1 MVGNVRVGFIGL
13 GNQGAPMA
21 RRIIDAGFETV
32 LWARR
37 PAALEAFE
45 GEAEIVSTPSA
56 VGAAADVVGIC
67 VFDDAAVEEV
77 VLGSRG
83 VLAGMAAGGV
93 IVIHS
98 TVSPELC
105 VALADAAEE
114 RSVHIVDGP
123 VAGGGSGARAG
134 KLLIL
139 VGGDEGSVEICRPV
153 FECFAD
159 RIRHVGVVGSGQ
171 RAKLINNL
179 LLMAQFDL
187 AADAC
192 ALAEAWGIAPSRLGE
207 VLRRSTGDSLS
218 LQALAR
224 LDGRLESI
232 ATTRGAAMRKD
243 MELAAAAVDR
253 SGVSI
258 DSLLGAADGALTRM
272 GLPRREIHG

>member
-1 MVGNVRVGFIGL
+1 MNDQVKVGFIGL

-37 PAALEAFE
+37 PATLEPFE
-45 GEAEIVSTPSA
+45 HDAVVVGSPFA
-56 VGAAADVVGIC
+56 VGAGADVVGIC

-77 VLGSRG
+77 VLGPQG
-83 VLAGMAAGGV
+83 VLAGMATGGV

-105 VALADAAEE
+105 VSLAKVADR

-134 KLLIL
+134 KLLIM
-139 VGGDEGSVEICRPV
+139 VGGEVDSVEICRPV
-153 FECFAD
+153 FDSFAD
-159 RIRHVGVVGSGQ
+159 RIRHVGGVGSGQ
-171 RAKLINNL
+171 QAKLINNL

-192 ALAEAWGIAPSRLGE
+192 TIAAAWGIAPSRLGE

-232 ATTRGAAMRKD
+232 AGTRGSAMRKD
-243 MELAAAAVDR
+243 VELAVSAVQR
-253 SGVSI
+253 AGLSASALV
-258 DSLLGAADGALTRM
+258 GAADGALARM
-272 GLPRREIHG
+272 GLPRRGTDA